1 MIGLWRL
8 FSAWRVRRLQVRVER
23 VLRRIRFWER
33 QSSGGKR

>member
-33 QSSGGKR
+33 QARGGRR